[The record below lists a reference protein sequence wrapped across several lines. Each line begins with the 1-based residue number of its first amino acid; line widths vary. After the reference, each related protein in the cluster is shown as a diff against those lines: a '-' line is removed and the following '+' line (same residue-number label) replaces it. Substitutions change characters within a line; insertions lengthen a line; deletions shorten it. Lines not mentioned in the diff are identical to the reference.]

1 MYELRGP
8 PAPPSFGAG
17 PSGYGGGASGGAPGG
32 PAFRGAGGGMGGD
45 SSSFARDR
53 TGGGGGAA
61 DAVGKVKDPILRVI
75 SWAKSRN
82 PREKAI
88 LGGAAALLVIF

>member
-1 MYELRGP
+1 
-8 PAPPSFGAG
+8 
-17 PSGYGGGASGGAPGG
+17 
-32 PAFRGAGGGMGGD
+32 MGGD
-45 SSSFARDR
+45 SSFGRDR

-75 SWAKSRN
+75 SWAKSRS

-88 LGGAAALLVIF
+88 LGGAGALLVSFFLLFQKAMVGIDSVSSSPPILSFSRCVFFWPLFSSQ